1 MTFDELQKAN
11 GLIKTTPI
19 QGKEYAQVPERVKAF
34 RSIFPDGMILTEIV
48 SCENGVVLMKA
59 TVYNDDGRVL
69 ATGHAYEK
77 EGSSFI
83 NKSSYIENC
92 ETSAVGRALGNAGF
106 GIDVSIASAEEVQ
119 NAILNQNKVEAVCA
133 DCGKNVSPVIKKDET
148 EWPVASM
155 KAYSERKYGRC
166 LCADCMKKA
175 DKEKKEN
182 KE

>member
-34 RSIFPDGMILTEIV
+34 RSIFPEGMILTEIV

-59 TVYNDDGRVL
+59 TVYNDDGKVL

-119 NAILNQNKVEAVCA
+119 NAILNQTVDAICA
-133 DCGKNVSPVIKKDET
+133 DCKKEVKSIPLKDGT
-148 EWPVASM
+148 MWAVANM